1 MERMLML
8 LWQRNRPLLILCL
21 LNFIP
26 GDLIGQIL
34 HQLFLLVWNGAFPA
48 RLQVRGDV
56 IDQHGTGSA
65 SHGPR
70 KDTGKHSQGVL
81 VVCETQFIKI
91 NWKGEKPLEK
101 IKGTDQVILTCQGKT
116 DGDVGEESIGRI
128 PHKGHGDCR
137 GDGEGG
143 AWRQGQPSIVRDPDE
158 TFLSGFRF
166 VLCLSF
172 GVLG

>member
-1 MERMLML
+1 MERVLMFF
-8 LWQRNRPLLILCL
+8 WQRNGPLLILCL

-34 HQLFLLVWNGAFPA
+34 HQVFLLVWNGPFPA

-65 SHGPR
+65 SHGSR
-70 KDTGKHSQGVL
+70 KDAGKNSQWVL

-91 NWKGEKPLEK
+91 NWKGKKRLEK

-116 DGDVGEESIGRI
+116 DGDVGEESIWGI
-128 PHKGHGDCR
+128 PHKWHGDR
-137 GDGEGG
+137 GGDG
-143 AWRQGQPSIVRDPDE
+143 
-158 TFLSGFRF
+158 
-166 VLCLSF
+166 
-172 GVLG
+172 